1 MTFISIGSK
10 CNVKYQIDKHLQKR
24 ETLFF
29 DWVATDMETVNLL
42 LQTKNLEKYFC
53 ENNIIKS
60 ENCIH
65 NKARLYIK
73 NLPQCVFIH
82 DVPFYYSKKD
92 IIAFIQKYIR
102 RFNRVIEFIKSKK
115 KLYFIRYGKIE
126 ENEKNVFFQAIY
138 DINKNCRFYLISIVS
153 EQENNSLYIKNNYM
167 EFHFTDKNT
176 EDWTTSNINWK
187 YIFDT
192 IKSTF

>member
-10 CNVKYQIDKHLQKR
+10 CNVKHQIDKHLQKR

-29 DWVATDMETVNLL
+29 DWVGTDMETVNIL
-42 LQTKNLEKYFC
+42 LQTKNLKTYFC

-60 ENCIH
+60 ENNI
-65 NKARLYIK
+65 NGAARLYIK
-73 NLPQCVFIH
+73 NLPKCVFIH
-82 DVPFYYSKKD
+82 DVPFHYSKKD
-92 IIAFIQKYIR
+92 IIQFIDKYTR
-102 RFNRVIEFIKSKK
+102 RFNRLMEFIKSKK

-126 ENEKNVFFQAIY
+126 ENEKNIFCQAIY
-138 DINKNCRFYLISIVS
+138 NINKNCRFYLISIVS
-153 EQENNSLYIKNNYM
+153 EQENNSLYVKDNYM
-167 EFHFTDKNT
+167 EFHLTDKNT